1 MDLVKPQMLWC
12 MIYRFDQ
19 VSSDALVQRYMF
31 HKVNNITPM
40 IIHVQ
45 TTHPRLFAQRKQQ
58 LNEKLEKLA
67 A

>member
-1 MDLVKPQMLWC
+1 